1 MAHLKLVTVK
11 ANGRQ
16 YMYLNAGKGKV
27 HVRGEVLAVG
37 GFSTNHGDAKTFLID
52 KVDIHTVD
60 LTKELLVHLLAQGKR
75 DAKTDKPIPEPAPKV
90 KKPKGNKWV
99 TEDRYDGR
107 LRLTKWAE
115 KELVREG
122 KGIAEDG
129 LGNYIDGDHALQ
141 DAAYDLAM
149 GHYDLDHAGVP
160 AHSVIREIAA
170 DLIYEGMHIM
180 LKKFEKQGKKV
191 TVDRV

>member
-16 YMYLNAGKGKV
+16 YMYLNAGNGKV
-27 HVRGEVLAVG
+27 HTRGEVLAVG
-37 GFSTNHGDAKTFLID
+37 GFSTNHGDAKTFLLD
-52 KVDIHTVD
+52 KVDIRTVD
-60 LTKELLVHLLAQGKR
+60 LTKELLAALLAQSKR
-75 DAKTDKPIPEPAPKV
+75 DPKTDQPIPEPAPKV
-90 KKPKGNKWV
+90 KKVKVKNKWV

-129 LGNYIDGDHALQ
+129 LGNYIDGDHALP
-141 DAAYDLAM
+141 DAASDRAL
-149 GHYDLDHAGVP
+149 GH
-160 AHSVIREIAA
+160 
-170 DLIYEGMHIM
+170 
-180 LKKFEKQGKKV
+180 
-191 TVDRV
+191 